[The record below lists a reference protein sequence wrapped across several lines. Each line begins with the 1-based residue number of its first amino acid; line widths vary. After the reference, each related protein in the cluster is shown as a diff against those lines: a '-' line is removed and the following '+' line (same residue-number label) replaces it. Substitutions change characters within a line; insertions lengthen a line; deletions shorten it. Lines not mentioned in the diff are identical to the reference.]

1 MNVCFVSLS
10 SGVDVEAFRRDEYI
24 LRLENEEMLED
35 TKSNISV
42 NKNYLSLL
50 EKNRFAQEFLSSMQ
64 QHETTSENNNGI
76 GGGVEIKRNEL
87 LKNNDNSPHSNAAD
101 SDDSDS
107 DEPGHLTIDVDNVTS
122 TDRKNETQPLNLTV
136 TTSCL
141 NNNS

>member
-64 QHETTSENNNGI
+64 QHETTLENNNGVGC
-76 GGGVEIKRNEL
+76 GGGVEKRNEL

-136 TTSCL
+136 TTSL